1 MNLSLLYVIMNYN
14 DFLENMFIQNEVE
27 YKLLFDRNGNKYI
40 YVYHYENKNA
50 SEAFKNIVMKHI
62 YLSEKGRLTFGGSD
76 ENNIVI
82 TSHNVSVIRNC
93 DINNVNYFSIGE
105 KFAVVHLLSGRKRQK
120 EHPAFSYT
128 MGYSTNS
135 ILMCDDRDNL
145 YIVSKYSG
153 EKE

>member
-1 MNLSLLYVIMNYN
+1 MNLSLLYVVMNYN
-14 DFLENMFIQNEVE
+14 DYLEKTLIKNNVE
-27 YKLLFDRNGNKYI
+27 YKLLFDRNENKYI
-40 YVYHYENKNA
+40 YVYHYENKKA
-50 SEAFKNIVMKHI
+50 SEELKNTVMNNIH
-62 YLSEKGRLTFGGSD
+62 LAEKGRLTFGGESD
-76 ENNIVI
+76 NIIVI

-145 YIVSKYSG
+145 YVVSKYSG